1 MINDKAVNSICL
13 SSFPTGEDG
22 RGSCFFLY
30 ATIALWGKVMFRR
43 KQRKIQPH
51 FSSKEKS
58 EHKKSNKVVTN
69 KLVSNKLVTNK
80 VVSNKLILYLCS
92 QKQFYEH
99 MAIENPFVF
108 GKAAEGGYFTD
119 RAEDA
124 KRLNANLTHGI
135 NTILIS
141 PRRWGKT
148 SLVKKVISEF
158 NSPDIVPVFIDIF
171 QCKSE
176 YEFYHAFATTVIKQ
190 TSSKL
195 DEWIETAKT
204 FLANVS
210 PKFSFGTDPM
220 NDFSL
225 TFEWNPKDD
234 TEADILQLPEKI
246 AQKKN
251 IHLVVC
257 LDEFQQIADFND
269 SLTFQK
275 KLRSIWQHQQNV
287 TYCMF
292 GSKKHLMENIF
303 NDKSMPFYKF
313 GDMMFLKK
321 IPSEEWIPFICTKFK
336 ETGKTISPEQASK
349 ICEATENLSSYVQ
362 HLAWVVWYKSEKVVT
377 NENVTDAIDDLLEQN
392 KVFFQREVEMLS
404 ELQINFLRALAN
416 GITTGFSRKEV
427 INKYRLESSA
437 NVQSVKKA
445 LLKKDIIDV
454 DGREI
459 SFNDSLFKLW
469 LKRQKFYE

>member
-1 MINDKAVNSICL
+1 M
-13 SSFPTGEDG
+13 
-22 RGSCFFLY
+22 
-30 ATIALWGKVMFRR
+30 ATD
-43 KQRKIQPH
+43 
-51 FSSKEKS
+51 
-58 EHKKSNKVVTN
+58 
-69 KLVSNKLVTNK
+69 
-80 VVSNKLILYLCS
+80 
-92 QKQFYEH
+92 
-99 MAIENPFVF
+99 NPFIF
-108 GKAAEGGYFTD
+108 GKAAEGPFFTD

-148 SLVKKVISEF
+148 SLVKKVIVEMDR
-158 NSPDIVPVFIDIF
+158 PDIKPVFIDIF

-176 YEFYHAFATTVIKQ
+176 YEFYHAFASAVIKQ

-195 DEWIETAKT
+195 DEWVETAKT
-204 FLANVS
+204 FLSNIS
-210 PKFSFGTDPM
+210 PKFSFGSDPL

-225 TFEWNPKDD
+225 SFEWNPKDD

-251 IHLVVC
+251 VHIVLC
-257 LDEFQQIADFND
+257 LDEFQQIADFTD
-269 SLTFQK
+269 TVKFQK
-275 KLRSIWQHQQNV
+275 KLRSLWQHQQNV

-292 GSKKHLMENIF
+292 GSKKHLMESIF

-321 IPSEEWIPFICTKFK
+321 IPTEEWVPFICAKFK
-336 ETGKTISPEQASK
+336 DTGKRITPEQATM

-362 HLAWVVWYKSEKVVT
+362 HLAWVVWYKSDKVVT
-377 NENVTDAIDDLLEQN
+377 NKDIIAAINDLLEQN
-392 KVFFQREVEMLS
+392 KVFFQREVEQLS
-404 ELQINFLRALAN
+404 ELQLNFLRALAN

-427 INKYRLESSA
+427 IKKYRLESSA

-445 LLKKDIIDV
+445 LLKRDLIDV
-454 DGREI
+454 DGQEI

-469 LKRQKFYE
+469 LKQQKYYE